1 MIMPR
6 FKRQRSGLYRTSI
19 QLGYSPGGKP
29 IKKYFSAPT
38 IKELEQ
44 KVYEAKADLANG
56 LTISDNTTFGT
67 YAENWL
73 NIYKANKGIATR
85 NMYEHKLT
93 YCESL
98 NDIPIRKIN
107 RMMIQQI
114 INENAAHPRTCEII
128 LLTLKQIFNSAKEDG
143 IMLKN
148 PCVDITMP
156 RHIPQEKRAL
166 TDEEKQKLRYAV
178 LQPQE
183 RLLLLLLYGT
193 GCRPA
198 EAYALTKSDFDFK
211 NNAVS
216 ITKSAQF
223 EVNKFVSVY
232 YPKTNQSIR
241 SVTVSDSICRGL
253 QHVLDKIPTENV
265 LGDKDGQIM
274 TRAKYNG
281 IFRRLLEK
289 AGLKGSGISQY
300 TFRHNFCTE
309 CWYNGISIKECMRQM
324 GHKDYKMI
332 LEVYSHLDATK
343 ESTKEKMASMIM

>member
-1 MIMPR
+1 M
-6 FKRQRSGLYRTSI
+6 T
-19 QLGYSPGGKP
+19 
-29 IKKYFSAPT
+29 
-38 IKELEQ
+38 E
-44 KVYEAKADLANG
+44 
-56 LTISDNTTFGT
+56 
-67 YAENWL
+67 
-73 NIYKANKGIATR
+73 
-85 NMYEHKLT
+85 
-93 YCESL
+93 
-98 NDIPIRKIN
+98 
-107 RMMIQQI
+107 
-114 INENAAHPRTCEII
+114 
-128 LLTLKQIFNSAKEDG
+128 
-143 IMLKN
+143 
-148 PCVDITMP
+148 
-156 RHIPQEKRAL
+156 
-166 TDEEKQKLRYAV
+166 EEKQKLRSAV

-265 LGDKDGQIM
+265 LGGEDGQLM

-281 IFRRLLEK
+281 LFRRMLSK

-309 CWYNGISIKECMRQM
+309 CWYAGISIKECMRQM
-324 GHKDYKMI
+324 GHKDFRMI
-332 LEVYSHLDATK
+332 LEVYNQLDASKENTK
-343 ESTKEKMASMIM
+343 DKMACMVM